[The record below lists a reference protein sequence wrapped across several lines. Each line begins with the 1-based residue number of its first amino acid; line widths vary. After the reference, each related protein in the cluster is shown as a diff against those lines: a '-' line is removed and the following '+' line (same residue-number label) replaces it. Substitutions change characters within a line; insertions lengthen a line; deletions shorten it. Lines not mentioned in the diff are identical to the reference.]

1 MNIRKKIAL
10 AAIPAV
16 MARSATDG
24 SSKVLLLSDNG
35 WDVSVEGAANAF
47 YHHTSTGSMDTLGYY
62 NEYTQGGET
71 AASTILGG
79 GASGNVNRGGVIGQG
94 EQGSDISSISVGL
107 LPNVWGFT
115 VKAPTKNGLDVSGRL
130 GLYTHMNANGDSA
143 DGNLMNIRETSLTVA
158 GSFGSVLMGRSLGI
172 HQSNAILNDMTLF
185 GVGVAAGNISGTT
198 LGRIGVGYVYADWY
212 PQITW
217 TTPGL
222 GPIGAKIGIL
232 QATPL
237 QSSTG
242 ADATNT
248 KYPRVEAQLD
258 YSFELGGLGGYVWV
272 DGQYQSLERTTAEAQ
287 AYQFRN
293 RGLDSN
299 FQLAG
304 QTGNVSDDQADGIEV
319 GGVGFGTRLTF
330 QGFKLVASG
339 FYNHGLGMQF
349 QGNNNGAYSGSLDER
364 GKARHFYGGYI
375 QGTYDFGQ
383 GTNIGYSYGSNH
395 LVTTGQD
402 DGEINQRYTLGGA
415 GTQRTDAIQN
425 YVESHMG
432 MIWHNVTDDFRVIAE
447 GVYSEAHWHGAG
459 SQESTQVSVG
469 AFFFW

>member
-1 MNIRKKIAL
+1 MNIKKKIAL

-16 MARSATDG
+16 MALSSTDV
-24 SSKVLLLSDNG
+24 SSKVLLMSDNG
-35 WDVSVEGAANAF
+35 WEVSFDGAANAF
-47 YHHTSTGSMDTLGYY
+47 HTYTSTGSMDTLGYY
-62 NEYTQGGET
+62 NQYTTGGET
-71 AASTILGG
+71 AASGIINGAGNANVVAGTFQNQ
-79 GASGNVNRGGVIGQG
+79 ASGQ
-94 EQGSDISSISVGL
+94 DISSISVGL
-107 LPNVWGFT
+107 LPNVFGFT

-130 GLYTHMNANGDSA
+130 GLYTHMNATGNSGD
-143 DGNLMNIRETSLTVA
+143 NNVINIRETSLTVA

-185 GVGVAAGNISGTT
+185 GVGATAGNIAGTT

-258 YSFELGGLGGYVWV
+258 YSFEFNGLGGYVWV
-272 DGQYQSLERTTAEAQ
+272 DGQYQNLARTLAESQLYEARNNASTGGGVARTAI
-287 AYQFRN
+287 
-293 RGLDSN
+293 
-299 FQLAG
+299 
-304 QTGNVSDDQADGIEV
+304 SDDQSEGIDV
-319 GGVGFGTRLTF
+319 GGVAFGTRLTF

-339 FYNHGLGMQF
+339 FFNHGLGMQF
-349 QGNNNGAYSGSLDER
+349 QGNVGGAYSGSLDER
-364 GKARHFYGGYI
+364 GKARHFYGGYL

-383 GTNIGYSYGSNH
+383 GTNVGYSYGSNH
-395 LVTTGQD
+395 LVGTGQD
-402 DGEINQRYTLGGA
+402 HGEINQRYTLGGG
-415 GTQRTDAIQN
+415 GTARTDAIQN

-459 SQESTQVSVG
+459 SQESSQVSVG

>member
-1 MNIRKKIAL
+1 MNIKKKIAL

-16 MARSATDG
+16 MALSATDV
-24 SSKVLLLSDNG
+24 SSKVLLMSDNG
-35 WDVSVEGAANAF
+35 WEVSFDGAANAF
-47 YHHTSTGSMDTLGYY
+47 YNHTSTGVVESAGSGAR
-62 NEYTQGGET
+62 YTTGGET

-79 GASGNVNRGGVIGQG
+79 GESGNLNGGEGG
-94 EQGSDISSISVGL
+94 EDISSISVGL

-130 GLYTHMNANGDSA
+130 GLYTHMNATGTSANG
-143 DGNLMNIRETSLTVA
+143 NVINIRETSLTVA

-248 KYPRVEAQLD
+248 TTPRVEAQLD
-258 YSFELGGLGGYVWV
+258 YSFEVGGLGGYVWV
-272 DGQYQSLERTTAEAQ
+272 DGQYQNVSRTTAETQLFKRRTSQTVAIAATEGGSGNHGDQ
-287 AYQFRN
+287 
-293 RGLDSN
+293 LDSVE
-299 FQLAG
+299 A
-304 QTGNVSDDQADGIEV
+304 A
-319 GGVGFGTRLTF
+319 GVGFGTRLTF

-339 FYNHGLGMQF
+339 FFNQGIGMQF
-349 QGNNNGAYSGSLDER
+349 QGNLNGAYSGSLDER

-383 GTNIGYSYGSNH
+383 GTNVGYSYGSNH

-402 DGEINQRYTLGGA
+402 KGEIESITTSLGGA
-415 GTQRTDAIQN
+415 GTVRTDAIQN

-432 MIWHNVTDDFRVIAE
+432 MIWHNVTDDFRLIAE
-447 GVYSEAHWHGAG
+447 GVYSEAHWHGLG
-459 SQESTQVSVG
+459 SQESSQVSVG

>member
-1 MNIRKKIAL
+1 MAL
-10 AAIPAV
+10 
-16 MARSATDG
+16 SATDA
-24 SSKVLLLSDNG
+24 SSKVLLMSDNG
-35 WDVSVEGAANAF
+35 WEVSFDGAANAF
-47 YHHTSTGSMDTLGYY
+47 YNHTSTGVVDTLGSFA
-62 NEYTQGGET
+62 EYSTGGET

-79 GASGNVNRGGVIGQG
+79 GVSGNTNGSEG
-94 EQGSDISSISVGL
+94 GSDISSISVGL

-130 GLYTHMNANGDSA
+130 GLYTHMNATGNSA
-143 DGNLMNIRETSLTVA
+143 NTNVINIRETSLTVA
-158 GSFGSVLMGRSLGI
+158 GSFGSVIMGRSLGI
-172 HQSNAILNDMTLF
+172 HQANAILNDMTLF
-185 GVGVAAGNISGTT
+185 GVGVAAGNIAGTT

-222 GPIGAKIGIL
+222 GPIGAKVGIL

-258 YSFELGGLGGYVWV
+258 YSFEVGGLGGYVWV
-272 DGQYQSLERTTAEAQ
+272 DGQYQQVDRTTAEAQ
-287 AYQFRN
+287 LYQRRN
-293 RGLDSN
+293 KGINSAGGVRASASN
-299 FQLAG
+299 ID
-304 QTGNVSDDQADGIEV
+304 DDQSDGVDV

-339 FYNHGLGMQF
+339 FFNHGLGMQF
-349 QGNNNGAYSGSLDER
+349 QGNVDGAYSGSLDER

-383 GTNIGYSYGSNH
+383 GTNVGYSYGSNH
-395 LVTTGQD
+395 LVGTGQD
-402 DGEINQRYTLGGA
+402 HGEINQRYTLGGG
-415 GTQRTDAIQN
+415 GTARTDAIQN

-459 SQESTQVSVG
+459 SQESSQVSVG

>member
-1 MNIRKKIAL
+1 MNIKKKIAL

-16 MARSATDG
+16 MAISATDVD
-24 SSKVLLLSDNG
+24 SKVLLMSDNG
-35 WDVSVEGAANAF
+35 WEVSFDGAANAF
-47 YHHTSTGSMDTLGYY
+47 YNHTSTGVMDQPSAI
-62 NEYTQGGET
+62 YTTGGET

-79 GASGNVNRGGVIGQG
+79 GASGNAPNNLGGEG
-94 EQGSDISSISVGL
+94 GSDISSISVGL

-130 GLYTHMNANGDSA
+130 GLYTHMNANGNSGA
-143 DGNLMNIRETSLTVA
+143 NNVINIRETSLTVA

-172 HQSNAILNDMTLF
+172 HNSNAILNDMTLF
-185 GVGVAAGNISGTT
+185 GVGVAAGNVSGTT

-222 GPIGAKIGIL
+222 GPIGAKIGIM
-232 QATPL
+232 QATPV

-248 KYPRVEAQLD
+248 ETPRVEAQLD
-258 YSFELGGLGGYVWV
+258 YSFEVGGLGGYLWV
-272 DGQYQSLERTTAEAQ
+272 DGQYQNVGRTTAEATAFSGRITDGPGQ
-287 AYQFRN
+287 PTAPV
-293 RGLDSN
+293 S
-299 FQLAG
+299 AG
-304 QTGNVSDDQADGIEV
+304 GEFAEDIDIA
-319 GGVGFGTRLTF
+319 GVGFGTRLTF

-349 QGNNNGAYSGSLDER
+349 QGNLAGGYSGSLDER
-364 GKARHFYGGYI
+364 GKPRHFYGGYI

-383 GTNIGYSYGSNH
+383 GTNVGYSYGSNH
-395 LVTTGQD
+395 LVMTGQD
-402 DGEINQRYTLGGA
+402 SGEVNQLYTLGGA
-415 GTQRTDAIQN
+415 GTARTDAIQN

-432 MIWHNVTDDFRVIAE
+432 MIWHNVTDDFRVILE
-447 GVYSEAHWHGAG
+447 GLYSEAHWQQAG
-459 SQESTQVSVG
+459 SQESSQVSVG

>member
-1 MNIRKKIAL
+1 MNIKKKIAL

-16 MARSATDG
+16 MALSATDV
-24 SSKVLLLSDNG
+24 SSKVLLMSDNG
-35 WDVSVEGAANAF
+35 WEVSFDGAANAF
-47 YHHTSTGSMDTLGYY
+47 YNHTSTGVMDTQGAFA
-62 NEYTQGGET
+62 EYTAGGET
-71 AASTILGG
+71 AASGILGG
-79 GASGNVNRGGVIGQG
+79 GESGNAPNSVGGEG
-94 EQGSDISSISVGL
+94 GSDISSISVGL

-130 GLYTHMNANGDSA
+130 GLYTHMNA
-143 DGNLMNIRETSLTVA
+143 DGKSGSNNVINIRETSLTVA

-185 GVGVAAGNISGTT
+185 GVGVKAGNVSGTT

-222 GPIGAKIGIL
+222 GPIGAKIGVM

-248 KYPRVEAQLD
+248 TTPRVEAQLD
-258 YSFELGGLGGYVWV
+258 YSFEAGGLGAYIWV
-272 DGQYQSLERTTAEAQ
+272 DGQYQNVSRTTAEAS
-287 AYQFRN
+287 AFN
-293 RGLDSN
+293 GL
-299 FQLAG
+299 
-304 QTGNVSDDQADGIEV
+304 V
-319 GGVGFGTRLTF
+319 GGGPRDAAGVDEVEASGEFDDSIDVAGIGFGTRLTF

-339 FYNHGLGMQF
+339 FYNQGLGMQF
-349 QGNNNGAYSGSLDER
+349 QGNVAGGYSGSLDER
-364 GKARHFYGGYI
+364 GKPRHFYGGYI

-383 GTNIGYSYGSNH
+383 GTNVGYSYGSNH
-395 LVTTGQD
+395 LVMTGQD
-402 DGEINQRYTLGGA
+402 AGEVNQRYNLGGGA
-415 GTQRTDAIQN
+415 TARTDAIQN
-425 YVESHMG
+425 YVESHIG
-432 MIWHNVTDDFRVIAE
+432 MIWHNITDDFRVIAE
-447 GVYSEAHWHGAG
+447 GLYSEQHWQGNG
-459 SQESTQVSVG
+459 SQESSQVSVG

>member
-1 MNIRKKIAL
+1 MNIKKKIAL

-16 MARSATDG
+16 MALSSTDV
-24 SSKVLLLSDNG
+24 SSKVLLMSDNG
-35 WDVSVEGAANAF
+35 WEVSFDGAANAF
-47 YHHTSTGSMDTLGYY
+47 HTYTSTGSMDTLGYY
-62 NEYTQGGET
+62 NQYTTGGET
-71 AASTILGG
+71 AASGIINGAGNANVVAGTFQNQ
-79 GASGNVNRGGVIGQG
+79 ASGQ
-94 EQGSDISSISVGL
+94 DISSISVGL
-107 LPNVWGFT
+107 LPNVFGFT

-130 GLYTHMNANGDSA
+130 GLYTHMNATGNSGD
-143 DGNLMNIRETSLTVA
+143 NNVINIRETSLTVA

-185 GVGVAAGNISGTT
+185 GVGATAGNIAGTT

-258 YSFELGGLGGYVWV
+258 YLFEFNGLGGYVWV
-272 DGQYQSLERTTAEAQ
+272 DGQYQNLARTLAESQLYTA
-287 AYQFRN
+287 RN
-293 RGLDSN
+293 NAS
-299 FQLAG
+299 
-304 QTGNVSDDQADGIEV
+304 TGGGVARAETSDDQSEGIDV
-319 GGVGFGTRLTF
+319 GGVAFGTRLTF

-339 FYNHGLGMQF
+339 FFNHGLGMQF
-349 QGNNNGAYSGSLDER
+349 QGNVGGAYSGSLDER
-364 GKARHFYGGYI
+364 GKARHFYGGYL

-383 GTNIGYSYGSNH
+383 GTNVGYSYGSNH
-395 LVTTGQD
+395 LVGTGQD
-402 DGEINQRYTLGGA
+402 HGEINQRYTLGGG
-415 GTQRTDAIQN
+415 GTARTDAIQN

-447 GVYSEAHWHGAG
+447 GVFSEAHWHGAG

>member
-1 MNIRKKIAL
+1 M
-10 AAIPAV
+10 
-16 MARSATDG
+16 
-24 SSKVLLLSDNG
+24 SDNG
-35 WDVSVEGAANAF
+35 WEVSFDGAANAF
-47 YHHTSTGSMDTLGYY
+47 YTQTSTGSMETLGVY
-62 NEYTQGGET
+62 NQYTTGGET
-71 AASTILGG
+71 FGG
-79 GASGNVNRGGVIGQG
+79 IGIIQGAGNANVVAGTFRNL
-94 EQGSDISSISVGL
+94 ESGSDISGISVGL

-130 GLYTHMNANGDSA
+130 GIYTHMNGDGQAASSNA
-143 DGNLMNIRETSLTVA
+143 PNIRETSLTVA

-185 GVGVAAGNISGTT
+185 GVGNSAGNVTGTT

-272 DGQYQSLERTTAEAQ
+272 DGQYQNLARNLGESQLFQGRNQNAPDAAAGNTEYAE
-287 AYQFRN
+287 
-293 RGLDSN
+293 GVD
-299 FQLAG
+299 
-304 QTGNVSDDQADGIEV
+304 V
-319 GGVGFGTRLTF
+319 GGLGFGTRLTF
-330 QGFKLVASG
+330 QGFKLVATG
-339 FYNHGLGMQF
+339 FYNKGLGGQV
-349 QGNNNGAYSGSLDER
+349 QGNVLGGYSGSLDER
-364 GKARHFYGGYI
+364 GKPRNFYGGYI

-383 GTNIGYSYGSNH
+383 GTNVGYSYGSNH
-395 LVTTGQD
+395 QVLTGQD
-402 DGEINQRYTLGGA
+402 AGELNQRYSLGGG
-415 GTQRTDAIQN
+415 GTGRTDALSN

-447 GVYSEAHWHGAG
+447 GVFSEMHWHGAG